1 MAFDDIKSTVNDYY
15 TDKLNRFGPSF
26 QGVDWNSRESQEL
39 RFEQLLKICDISS
52 PFVLNDLGCGYGA
65 MYEYMLGKGFQFEY
79 RGYDLSEAMTQKAEL
94 LFGDQK
100 NCRFFNGDAL
110 QTADYTV
117 ASGLFNVKLDIS
129 EKNWQSYVFNVLESM
144 NQSSNKGFSFN
155 MLTQYSD
162 KEHMKDTLYYP
173 DPCFYFDYCKKNFS
187 PHIALLHDYPLY
199 EFSILVKKDS

>member
-52 PFVLNDLGCGYGA
+52 PFVLNDLGCGYG
-65 MYEYMLGKGFQFEY
+65 
-79 RGYDLSEAMTQKAEL
+79 TQKAEL